1 MNAHTQQRPWF
12 HRINVLAG
20 VLLVLTVLC
29 IVLAGPGH
37 RFGLLDLGHAFN
49 LTKASAIVSGVAAL
63 TGLAALIIGKLG
75 TPSKFAKLGLAALLV
90 GLGLGLQFYTV
101 VKTAKSVPPI
111 HDITTNTENPPLF
124 VDVLALRA
132 DAKNPPDY
140 AGDEI
145 AKQQKDAYP
154 DLATISYSQSVA
166 DVIVAAE
173 QAAIASGWDIVA
185 VDSTGGRLEATD
197 TTFWYGYKDDVVV
210 RVVSADA
217 GSQMDVRS
225 KSRVGQS
232 DLGTNAKRIR
242 AFIGAV
248 SERLQ

>member
-1 MNAHTQQRPWF
+1 MNANTQRPWF
-12 HRINVLAG
+12 HRINILAG
-20 VLLVLTVLC
+20 VLLVFTVLC
-29 IVLAGPGH
+29 IVIAGPGH

-49 LTKASAIVSGVAAL
+49 LTRASAIVSAVAAL

-75 TPSKFAKLGLAALLV
+75 TPSKFAKMGLAALLV
-90 GLGLGLQFYTV
+90 GLGLGLQFYSV

-124 VDVLALRA
+124 VDVLPLRA
-132 DAKNPPDY
+132 SAKNLPDY
-140 AGDEI
+140 AGNEI
-145 AKQQKDAYP
+145 AEQQKKAYP
-154 DLATISYSQSVA
+154 DLATISYAQNVA
-166 DVIVAAE
+166 EVIAAAE

-185 VDSTGGRLEATD
+185 VDSDAGRLEATD

-210 RVVSADA
+210 RVVSADS
-217 GSQMDVRS
+217 GSKMDVRS

-232 DLGTNAKRIR
+232 DLGTNANRIR
-242 AFIGAV
+242 AFIAAI